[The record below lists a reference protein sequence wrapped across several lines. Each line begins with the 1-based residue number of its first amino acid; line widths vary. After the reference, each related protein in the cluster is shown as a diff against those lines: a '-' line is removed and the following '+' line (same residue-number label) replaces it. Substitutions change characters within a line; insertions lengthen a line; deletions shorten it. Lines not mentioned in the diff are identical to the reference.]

1 MKVITLLI
9 SVSKKQACYIES
21 ILVQSRSS
29 SMNKSISV
37 NFVQPRNLHDI
48 CHGNM
53 LQTTEDLTTPLTACR
68 SIYLLGQ

>member
-1 MKVITLLI
+1 M
-9 SVSKKQACYIES
+9 ES

-29 SMNKSISV
+29 SMIKSISV

-68 SIYLLGQ
+68 SIYLLGR